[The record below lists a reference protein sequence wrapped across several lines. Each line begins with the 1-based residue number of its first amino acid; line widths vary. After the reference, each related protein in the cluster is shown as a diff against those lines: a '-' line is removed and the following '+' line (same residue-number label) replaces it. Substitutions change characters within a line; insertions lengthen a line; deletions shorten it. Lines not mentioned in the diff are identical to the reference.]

1 MTTAQQQQAARN
13 FAAYWKDKGYEKGES
28 QSFWLSL
35 LRDVYGVEH
44 PEQFIQFEEQVHL
57 DHTSF
62 IDGTIPATH
71 VLIEQKGLG
80 KDLNK
85 PIKQSDGALLTPF
98 EQAKRYILELP
109 VSQHPRWVVTC
120 NFSTFYVYD
129 MERPRGEPE
138 IIELANL
145 EKEYYRLQF
154 LVDAGNE
161 HLKREMEVSIA
172 AGEIVGLLY
181 DAFYK
186 QYANPESEHSLKS
199 LNKLCVRLV
208 FCLYAEDAGIFGHHG
223 MFHDYLKGFD
233 TRGLRKGLVD
243 LFRVLDTKL
252 QDRDPYLKDDNPE
265 LAAFPYV
272 NGGLF
277 SDENI
282 EIPPFTDEIRD
293 LLLVKASENFNWSE
307 ISPTIFGAVFES
319 TLNPET
325 RRSGGMHYTSIEN
338 IHKVIDP
345 LFLDELKAELDEICA
360 NPVERTRTAKLRVF
374 QRKLASLTFL
384 DPACGS
390 GNFLTETYLSL
401 RRLENKILVKLS
413 HGQVTMYS
421 ASESPIQVSISQFYG
436 IEINDFAVTVAKTA
450 LWIAESQM
458 MKETEKILLVPL
470 EFLPLKTNAFI
481 VEGNALRVDWES
493 VVPKSKLNYIM
504 GNPPF
509 VGARLMGKEQKADV
523 NTIFPGW
530 KNAGNLDYVC
540 CWYKK
545 ASDMMQGTSVRSALV
560 STNSVSQGESVA
572 NLWKPLFD
580 AGVHIDFAYRTF
592 RWDSEAKIKAH
603 VHCVII
609 GFSVAA
615 SSTPKKLF
623 DGDRYQVANNINGYL
638 LDGENVFVESR
649 SKPICNVPEIGI
661 GNKPID
667 GGFYLFE
674 KEEMEDFIKKE
685 PSSKKYFRPW
695 YGSREFINQKP
706 RYCLWLGECTPAELK
721 AMPHCM
727 ERVKAVREYRLA
739 SPSAGTVK
747 LADKPTRFHVENMP
761 KGNYIV
767 IPKVSSENRKYVPMG
782 LMSPDMLC
790 SDLVFIVPNAT
801 AYHLGVLT
809 SNVHMAWVRAVCGR
823 LKSDYRYSK
832 DIVYNNFPWP
842 APTEQQKAK
851 IEQTAQA
858 ILDARALYPDSSLA
872 DLYDELTM
880 PPELRKAHRDND
892 RAVMD
897 AYGFTKGTAARTSE
911 SACVTE
917 LMKLY
922 QKRCLP
928 HNLNN
933 LFEKLTSNKLRGLH
947 CSRSLFLL
955 GLHRL
960 VAIHTQNMPGLAW
973 SGSPDRQNALRANKL
988 LHPAFAVYGCMCY
1001 TKNNRWCS

>member
-28 QSFWLSL
+28 QPFWLSL

-85 PIKQSDGALLTPF
+85 PIKQSDGALLNPF

-277 SDENI
+277 GDENI
-282 EIPPFTDEIRD
+282 EIPPFTDEIRN
-293 LLLVKASENFNWSE
+293 LLLEKASENFNWSE

-523 NTIFPGW
+523 NTIFPEW

-545 ASDMMQGTSVRSALV
+545 AADIMQGTSVRSALV

-685 PSSKKYFRPW
+685 PSSKKYFRPL

-739 SPSAGTVK
+739 SPSPGTVK

-761 KGNYIV
+761 SGRYIV
-767 IPKVSSENRKYVPMG
+767 IPQVSSERRRYIPMG
-782 LMSPDMLC
+782 YMDNSVLC
-790 SDLVFIVPNAT
+790 SDKVRILPNGNL
-801 AYHLGVLT
+801 YEFGILE
-809 SNVHMAWVRAVCGR
+809 SNVHMAWVRATCCR
-823 LKSDYRYSK
+823 LKSDYSYTVN
-832 DIVYNNFPWP
+832 DVYNNFIWP
-842 APTEQQKAK
+842 TPTEQQKAK
-851 IEQTAQA
+851 IEQTAKA

-872 DLYDELTM
+872 DLYDDLTM
-880 PPELRKAHRDND
+880 PPELRKAHQAND

-897 AYGFTKGTAARTSE
+897 AYGFIKGTAARTSE
-911 SACVTE
+911 SACVAE

-922 QKRCLP
+922 QQKVSAAQS
-928 HNLNN
+928 
-933 LFEKLTSNKLRGLH
+933 K
-947 CSRSLFLL
+947 
-955 GLHRL
+955 
-960 VAIHTQNMPGLAW
+960 
-973 SGSPDRQNALRANKL
+973 
-988 LHPAFAVYGCMCY
+988 
-1001 TKNNRWCS
+1001 